1 MLETVS
7 LDQLRVLVAVAET
20 GSFSAAAR
28 RIQRAQSAVSHAIQ
42 ALETAL
48 GVALFDRSG
57 RRPRLTDAG
66 RVILADA
73 RAVVARAGELKA
85 RASSIAEQVEPELS
99 LVVDAM
105 LPHAVLTESLR
116 ALQAEFPLLPVTL
129 HTEALGA
136 VEARL
141 LDGSARLGVA
151 PHRPQAPA
159 AQLAWRALG
168 RVTLVSVAAAAHPL
182 AAYPGPIP
190 RHELERHV
198 QLVLTDRSGTTGNLM
213 RGVVSPRVWRF
224 ADIGTRHQ
232 FVLAGLGFCSMPLH
246 MVRDDLDAGRL
257 KRIVFEGWDG
267 SDYAVPLAFLYRR
280 GHEPGR
286 AACWLIQHMQQQF
299 RGDAEG
305 TAA

>member
-42 ALETAL
+42 ALESAL

-57 RRPRLTDAG
+57 RLPRLTDAG

-73 RAVVARAGELKA
+73 QAVIARASELKA
-85 RASSIAEQVEPELS
+85 RASSIAERVEPELS
-99 LVVDAM
+99 LVADAM
-105 LPHAVLTESLR
+105 LPHAILTDSLR
-116 ALQAEFPLLPVTL
+116 ALQAAFPHLPVTL

-141 LDGSARLGVA
+141 LDGSARLGIA
-151 PHRPQAPA
+151 PHWPLAPA
-159 AQLAWRALG
+159 EQLEWRPLG
-168 RVTLVSVAAAAHPL
+168 AITLVSVVAADHPL
-182 AAYPGPIP
+182 ATHDGPIP

-198 QLVLTDRSGTTGNLM
+198 QLVLTDRSGASGNLM

-232 FVLAGLGFCSMPLH
+232 FVLAGLGFCNMPLA
-246 MVRDDLDAGRL
+246 MVRDDLEAGRL
-257 KRIVFEGWDG
+257 KCIVFEGWHR
-267 SDYAVPLAFLYRR
+267 SDYPVPLAFVFRR
-280 GHEPGR
+280 GQEPGR
-286 AACWLIQHMQQQF
+286 AACWLIRHMQERF
-299 RGDAEG
+299 EKA
-305 TAA
+305 TA